1 MNMDKPVRRVA
12 IFAMLLFFGLMAQV
26 NYVQGS
32 QAEDLRTDARN
43 ARQYADVFNSPR
55 GQISAGGEV
64 LVESKETHKPNPKYG
79 RTYGSKPGDGPIF
92 APITGYFNGNA
103 TQVERAYNSLLGGK
117 DKRITQQRWFDT
129 FIGKK
134 AEGANLELTVDPE
147 AQRTAY
153 RALKEKT
160 QPGRRG
166 GAVVI
171 DIKTGA
177 IKVAAS
183 WPSFDPNEVAPQT
196 GEKGA
201 KRLEELDKGSG
212 VIRPL
217 VDNAL
222 SQTFPPGSSFK
233 TVTSAVAMERLGLN
247 ISSQVN
253 TGQLILPESGRPLP
267 NSHDS
272 GSCAGSAPLKGA
284 FAESCNTSFAKMALD
299 MGIQQLHDGSAKFGF
314 GERIKMEPDMYAA
327 ASAVPVSVTDAKG
340 NKIETGKDGTA
351 RSGIGQENVRA
362 TPLQMAMVACA
373 VANDGKIMSPYVVQT
388 VRAKDQSELYSASP
402 KQFAQAMSGDHAEQ
416 MQEMM
421 RAVVSE
427 GTAKNLQGRQIAGKT
442 GTAEQDPASGIPNS
456 RWFVGFSPVQNPR
469 YAFAVVTEGSGDG
482 ATNAGPI
489 AATIMAEVLK
499 K

>member
-12 IFAMLLFFGLMAQV
+12 IFALLLFFGLMAQI

-32 QAEDLRTDARN
+32 QAEDLRTDSN
-43 ARQYADVFNSPR
+43 NSRQYADVFNSPR

-64 LVESKETHKPNPKYG
+64 LVTSKETGKDNPKYG
-79 RTYGSKPGDGPIF
+79 RSYKEGPVF
-92 APITGYFNGNA
+92 APVTGYFNGSA

-117 DKRITQQRWFDT
+117 DKKITQQHWFDV

-134 AEGANLELTVDPE
+134 ADGANIELTIDPA

-153 RALKEKT
+153 EQLKART
-160 QPGRRG
+160 APGRRG

-171 DIKTGA
+171 DVKTGA
-177 IKVAAS
+177 VKVAAS

-196 GEKGA
+196 GTKGA
-201 KRLEELDKGSG
+201 KRLEQLDEGNG
-212 VIRPL
+212 VIKPL

-233 TVTSAVAMERLGLN
+233 TVVSAIAMSKLNATS
-247 ISSQVN
+247 STTVN

-272 GSCAGSAPLKGA
+272 GSCGGSASLRGA
-284 FAESCNTSFAKMALD
+284 FAESCNTTFAKMALD
-299 MGIQQLHDGSAKFGF
+299 MGIQSLHDGSAEFGF
-314 GERIKMEPDMYAA
+314 GKRVELEPDFY
-327 ASAVPVSVTDAKG
+327 SAESDVPVAYTDANGKTTP
-340 NKIETGKDGTA
+340 TGQDGTA

-362 TPLQMAMVACA
+362 TPLQMAMVASA
-373 VANDGKIMSPYVVQT
+373 VANDGKIMSPYVVQK

-402 KQFAQAMSGDHAEQ
+402 KEFGKPISGDQAGQLED
-416 MQEMM
+416 MM

-427 GTAKNLQGRQIAGKT
+427 GTAKNLQGMRIAGKT
-442 GTAEQDPASGIPNS
+442 GTAEQGPGNPNAN
-456 RWFVGFSPVQNPR
+456 WFVGFSPTDNPR
-469 YAFAVVTEGSGDG
+469 YAFAVMTEAPGSGAG
-482 ATNAGPI
+482 NAGPI
-489 AATIMAEVLK
+489 AGAIMAKVLQK
-499 K
+499 